1 MKTKFTYKHPRPAV
15 TVDAILLERRGAVD
29 SVLLVQRADPPF
41 AGRWAFPGGFLEI
54 DESAEQAV
62 ARELAE
68 ETGIEGVR
76 LESLC
81 TASGVDRDP
90 RGRVVSI
97 VFLGEV
103 RACELSPRAS
113 SDAVAVGWFD
123 CKALPDM
130 AFDHRDIL
138 RRALGEIARE

>member
-15 TVDAILLERRGAVD
+15 TVDAILLARSGAVD
-29 SVLLVQRADPPF
+29 SVLLVQRAGPPF

-68 ETGIEGVR
+68 ETGVEGVR
-76 LESLC
+76 LESFC

-90 RGRVVSI
+90 RGRVISI

-103 RACELSPRAS
+103 RASELSPRAS
-113 SDAVAVGWFD
+113 SDAAAVGWFD
-123 CKALPDM
+123 ITDLPEM
-130 AFDHRDIL
+130 AFDHREIL
-138 RRALGEIARE
+138 RRALGLTARD